1 MQEVIPEVMYM
12 EMVDWL
18 PDDWNLLDIFLEVEM
33 TPNLPRRI
41 VRGRRRLQDGPKP
54 ELVQLTILDS
64 WMGKGVGSDRDLK
77 RKKETEGR
85 NFAPKSKKKISK
97 VENYEKLRQFW
108 SKFTNT
114 APVEPQD

>member
-1 MQEVIPEVMYM
+1 
-12 EMVDWL
+12 
-18 PDDWNLLDIFLEVEM
+18 M
-33 TPNLPRRI
+33 TPNVPRRI

-64 WMGKGVGSDRDLK
+64 LMGKGVGSDRDLK

-85 NFAPKSKKKISK
+85 NFAPKSKKKKISK
-97 VENYEKLRQFW
+97 LENCEKLRQFW

-114 APVEPQD
+114 AP